1 MKRTHKLLSIL
12 LCCAMLLGMLP
23 MTAMATGDSVVV
35 THDVDQIRELL
46 REDGDVS
53 IKLDGDADKIIVSTH
68 ENRDDEKEY
77 EEGTIFD
84 TKKVWTRIGSGNKT
98 IDLNGHRLYVTET
111 LDQRAGVWKAVMME
125 IPTGASLTVN
135 DSAGGGLIWFD
146 AEMYDPDDIYYEG
159 NSGLKIRDTFYVTG
173 GDLTVN
179 GGEIHA
185 GRARRVW
192 AYYVAK
198 VDKNWQWIGSPWY
211 EEWYEGRDE
220 TPEDNGYHNWYYTGY
235 ATQFNSGTAIT
246 AYDGNVTINGGNFW
260 GRGWDN
266 YTIISR
272 VPHNPNGPDDHRD
285 RCAALRVK
293 GGQVTINAGEFYGRS
308 DADAIQVLDPAD
320 LTVNSGTFDVSTNDY
335 LTEPF
340 LYYELVTV
348 FHSSRFDVHMGNL
361 GSFGVPT
368 ESINDQSV
376 KVTKGNTMTLSKNA
390 IDPYIVIDDLTLYV
404 NAPLDYSD
412 ISTEVYRVPEGCT
425 VESVTW
431 YKNGAKIENPE
442 STYFQKGQRYSVYI
456 ALSVDIQTGTKFTN
470 RLNDATING
479 KEAEINRVDDENLI
493 LSVDFGYCTAALEEL
508 EFEVIEPAEGQYANS
523 WVDTSEYEL
532 YAPVGGYSNY
542 GDFRTWYVSDDGEA
556 WSEMDSDEVFEA
568 GKYYRFSFEVHAGE
582 GQEFALDGSLDPD
595 VSVTVNGI
603 HEATVERVYDMDP
616 SEHILVQVDFGQCP
630 VLISYVE
637 LTVNAPKEGN
647 IINYTVTAGAD
658 SYYAIKDGGDNSTY
672 RRWYQSDTGYD
683 GWTEM
688 SPGSVFVAGKY
699 YKFEIDVYCKSGYE
713 FLTYDN
719 GVSIQPNVA
728 TYVNNYD
735 ANVCKCYEQDPARY
749 ITVEYFFG
757 ICNDSVVENIIIENV
772 TEPVAGQ
779 KPNYDWSIR
788 GNGYQM
794 NTSKNNETYGVR
806 NGMQWMTG
814 DWDYV
819 FPTDTF
825 VPGKTY
831 ICVLNLAAENGF
843 TFAGNGLSVAAT
855 VNGKSAE
862 INTGWTNAF
871 EARVYYTFTCT
882 QPTIDTIM
890 LYDLDAPTAGED
902 PDTVVTAAYPEYYT
916 VTDVKWLDE
925 EDNKIDEF
933 ETGRLYTAELTVAAK
948 DYDGV
953 DGCIFANE
961 VTAYIDDMEVTGWT
975 NSVTTNNDNTV
986 TIRYAFRKGAS
997 APEAAV
1003 YAFTTQPVG
1012 GTVNAGQ
1019 TLTTYWQT
1027 TFIPTDTEIQYWDGK
1042 AWDQWDIQQAQ
1053 SADDSYDFVNADPAS
1068 YRFRIVTYIG
1078 SDVVATSDEFT
1089 VTWKAPVSAVWSG
1102 DTCTVK
1108 LDLAESGVTVIAAS
1122 YRGGK
1127 MVKLEYLT
1135 KSDPTATLTGDN
1147 VKVFFLK
1154 DGTYVPIRK
1163 AMEL

>member
-1 MKRTHKLLSIL
+1 MVIGLIPASTL
-12 LCCAMLLGMLP
+12 
-23 MTAMATGDSVVV
+23 TALAVGNVVV
-35 THDVDQIRELL
+35 THDVDEIRELL
-46 REDGDVS
+46 RQDGDVS
-53 IKLDGDADKIIVSTH
+53 IKLDADANKTIVSTH

-84 TKKVWTRIGSGNKT
+84 AKKVWTRIGSGNKT

-111 LDQRAGVWKAVMME
+111 LDQRAGVWQAVMME

-159 NSGLKIRDTFYVTG
+159 NSGIKIRDTFYVTG

-235 ATQFNSGTAIT
+235 ATQFISGTAIT

-272 VPHNPNGPDDHRD
+272 VPNNPNGPDDHRD

-340 LYYELVTV
+340 LYYEFVTV

-361 GSFGVPT
+361 GSFGIPT

-376 KVTKGNTMTLSKNA
+376 KITKGNTMTLSKNA

-456 ALSVDIQTGTKFTN
+456 ALSVNNQTGTKFTN

-493 LSVDFGYCTAALEEL
+493 LSVDFGYCTAALEDL
-508 EFEVIEPAEGQYANS
+508 EFEVIEPEEGQYANS

-542 GDFRTWYVSDDGEA
+542 GDFRTWYVSDDGEN
-556 WSEMDSDEVFEA
+556 WTEKSTDDVFEA

-582 GQEFALDGSLDPD
+582 GQEFALDGNLDPD

-603 HEATVERVYDMDP
+603 TAATVKRVYDQDP

-630 VLISYVE
+630 ALISNVE

-728 TYVNNYD
+728 AYVNNYD
-735 ANVCKCYEQDPARY
+735 ANVYKCYEQDPARY

-794 NTSKNNETYGVR
+794 NTTKNNETYGVR
-806 NGMQWMTG
+806 NGMQWWTG

-825 VPGKTY
+825 VPGETY
-831 ICVLNLAAENGF
+831 ICQVNLIPEAGF
-843 TFAGNGLSVAAT
+843 TFATDKYNAPTVTAS
-855 VNGKSAE
+855 VNGKTAE
-862 INTGWTNAF
+862 INEGWTNAS

-882 QPTIDTIM
+882 QPEIDTIM
-890 LYDLDAPTAGED
+890 LYNLDAPVAGET
-902 PDTVVTAAYPEYYT
+902 PDTEMTAAYPEYYT
-916 VTDVKWLDE
+916 VTNVTWLDE
-925 EDNKIDEF
+925 EDGVVNSF
-933 ETGRLYTAELTVAAK
+933 EQGRLYTAEITVAAK

-953 DGCIFANE
+953 DGCIFADT
-961 VTAYIDDMEVTGWT
+961 VTAYIDGKEVTGWT
-975 NSVTTNNDNTV
+975 NSVTNINNTLTV
-986 TIRYAFRKGAS
+986 RYSFRNGAS
-997 APEAAV
+997 APE
-1003 YAFTTQPVG
+1003 VG
-1012 GTVNAGQ
+1012 CSVSGTVTSFN
-1019 TLTTYWQT
+1019 
-1027 TFIPTDTEIQYWDGK
+1027 DTEGEVTLQLYYGESVNPSYETIVKGNSVAYSFTDVAAGTYTLKVSKANHVTREYTVVVGDTSVLQDVKIHLKGDITGDGK
-1042 AWDQWDIQQAQ
+1042 I
-1053 SADDSYDFVNADPAS
+1053 NAMDKKKI
-1068 YRFRIVTYIG
+1068 YNHING
-1078 SDVVATSDEFT
+1078 E
-1089 VTWKAPVSAVWSG
+1089 
-1102 DTCTVK
+1102 
-1108 LDLAESGVTVIAAS
+1108 L
-1122 YRGGK
+1122 
-1127 MVKLEYLT
+1127 
-1135 KSDPTATLTGDN
+1135 LTGYEFEVAN
-1147 VKVFFLK
+1147 VKVDTKINALDK
-1154 DGTYVPIRK
+1154 KMIYNHING
-1163 AMEL
+1163 ESLWE

>member
-1 MKRTHKLLSIL
+1 MKHKFSKQILSALLAFVMVIGLIPASTL
-12 LCCAMLLGMLP
+12 
-23 MTAMATGDSVVV
+23 TALAVGNVVV
-35 THDVDQIRELL
+35 THDVDEIRELL
-46 REDGDVS
+46 RQDGDVS
-53 IKLDGDADKIIVSTH
+53 IKLDADANKTIVSTH

-111 LDQRAGVWKAVMME
+111 LDSRAGVWKAVMME

-159 NSGLKIRDTFYVTG
+159 NSGIKIRDTFYVTG

-272 VPHNPNGPDDHRD
+272 VPNNPNGPDDHRD

-442 STYFQKGQRYSVYI
+442 STYFQEGQRYSVYI
-456 ALSVDIQTGTKFTN
+456 ALSVNNQTGTKFTN

-493 LSVDFGYCTAALEEL
+493 LSVDFGYCTAALEDL

-542 GDFRTWYVSDDGEA
+542 GDFRTWYVSDDGEN
-556 WSEMDSDEVFEA
+556 WTEKSTDDVFEA

-582 GQEFALDGSLDPD
+582 GQEFALDGNLDPD

-603 HEATVERVYDMDP
+603 TAATVKRVYDQDP

-630 VLISYVE
+630 ALISYVE
-637 LTVNAPKEGN
+637 LTVTAPKEGET
-647 IINYTVTAGAD
+647 ISYTVGSAQDT
-658 SYYAIKDGGDNSTY
+658 YYAIGDNSNYTDY
-672 RRWYQSDTGYD
+672 RAWYESDTGYD
-683 GWTEM
+683 NWRLM
-688 SPGSVFVAGKY
+688 SPGETFTAGKY
-699 YKFEIDVYCKSGYE
+699 YKFVTDVYTTPGYE
-713 FLTYDN
+713 FPLYDN
-719 GVSIQPNVA
+719 GVSIMPGVNA
-728 TYVNNYD
+728 YVNGYA
-735 ANVCKCYEQDPARY
+735 ANVFKGYEQDPSRY

-772 TEPVAGQ
+772 TAPVAGE
-779 KPNYDWSIR
+779 KPNYNWSIR

-794 NTSKNNETYGVR
+794 DTTKNAYYDVYWKNPPEQWYYIKNGLGWFDVTDYDWVYENETFIAGHEYEVR
-806 NGMQWMTG
+806 V
-814 DWDYV
+814 YV
-819 FPTDTF
+819 ITEDGFEFAHNNYYEPTVT
-825 VPGKTY
+825 
-831 ICVLNLAAENGF
+831 
-843 TFAGNGLSVAAT
+843 AT
-855 VNGKSAE
+855 VNGNTAE
-862 INTGWTNAF
+862 AIVDGSYCVSTQQI
-871 EARVYYTFTCT
+871 EYTFTCT
-882 QPTIDTIM
+882 QPEINTIM
-890 LYDLDAPTAGED
+890 LYNLDAPVAGET
-902 PDTVVTAAYPEYYT
+902 PDTEMTAAYPEYYT
-916 VTDVKWLDE
+916 VTNVTWLDE
-925 EDNKIDEF
+925 EDGVVNSF
-933 ETGRLYTAELTVAAK
+933 EQGRLYTAEITVAAK

-953 DGCIFANE
+953 DGCIFADT
-961 VTAYIDDMEVTGWT
+961 VTAYIDGKEVTGWT
-975 NSVTTNNDNTV
+975 NSVTNINNTLTV
-986 TIRYAFRKGAS
+986 RYSFRNGAS
-997 APEAAV
+997 APE
-1003 YAFTTQPVG
+1003 VG
-1012 GTVNAGQ
+1012 CSVSGTVTSFN
-1019 TLTTYWQT
+1019 
-1027 TFIPTDTEIQYWDGK
+1027 DTEGEVTLQLYYGE
-1042 AWDQWDIQQAQ
+1042 
-1053 SADDSYDFVNADPAS
+1053 SVNPSYET
-1068 YRFRIVTYIG
+1068 IVKGNSVDY
-1078 SDVVATSDEFT
+1078 SFADVVAGTYTMKVSKANHVTREYT
-1089 VTWKAPVSAVWSG
+1089 VVVG
-1102 DTCTVK
+1102 DTSVLQDVK
-1108 LDLAESGVTVIAAS
+1108 IHL
-1122 YRGGK
+1122 
-1127 MVKLEYLT
+1127 
-1135 KSDPTATLTGDN
+1135 
-1147 VKVFFLK
+1147 
-1154 DGTYVPIRK
+1154 
-1163 AMEL
+1163 